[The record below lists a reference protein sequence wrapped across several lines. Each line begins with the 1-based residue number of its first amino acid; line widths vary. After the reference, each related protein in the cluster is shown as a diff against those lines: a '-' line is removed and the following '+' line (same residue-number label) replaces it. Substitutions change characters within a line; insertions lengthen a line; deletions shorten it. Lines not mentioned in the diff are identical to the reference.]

1 MGSWNLKQASGG
13 VDHTWD
19 GANGGELRIRSADA
33 VSPLTIAQADVTTYL
48 GEILSTADDFPTARR
63 PQSRFRRIL
72 NSTGWTESFGST
84 TMSYPHAAGGVR
96 VTVTA
101 TSETYNTGEPS
112 AYCQNVL
119 TICEIDIGPF
129 QRALGASAA

>member
-1 MGSWNLKQASGG
+1 MASWHLNSGSAGI
-13 VDHTWD
+13 DHTYD
-19 GANGGELRIRSADA
+19 GANGGELRIRTDA
-33 VSPLTIAQADVTTYL
+33 SVSPLTIARASITDYL
-48 GEILSTADDFPTARR
+48 GEILATADDFPTARR

-101 TSETYNTGEPS
+101 TSETYNTGEPA
-112 AYCQNVL
+112 AYCNAILALCGLDV
-119 TICEIDIGPF
+119 GPF
-129 QRALGASAA
+129 QKAGP